1 MVDSKGCYVNDN
13 NAPVILDNQYY
24 VLLTPFLDDIVRILT
39 KVDKTLYWSSY
50 RVIRVV
56 KIEAPYVISST
67 IRIFSSQYYFR
78 SDKIGLFTLYFKG
91 RLFTFTK

>member
-13 NAPVILDNQYY
+13 NVPVVLDNQYY

-56 KIEAPYVISST
+56 KVEASYVISST
-67 IRIFSSQYYFR
+67 IRIFSSQ
-78 SDKIGLFTLYFKG
+78 
-91 RLFTFTK
+91 